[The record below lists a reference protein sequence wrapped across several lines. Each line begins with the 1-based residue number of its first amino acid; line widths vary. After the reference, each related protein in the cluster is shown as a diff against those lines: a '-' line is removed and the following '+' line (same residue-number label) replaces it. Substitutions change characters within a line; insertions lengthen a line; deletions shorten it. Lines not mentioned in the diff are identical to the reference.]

1 MKFNSSFHP
10 LPSIPSP
17 LPEVGDQ
24 FGDHFERG
32 QSHKKGGKPQQ
43 LAATLI
49 RSQ

>member
-1 MKFNSSFHP
+1 VTILVTILN
-10 LPSIPSP
+10 
-17 LPEVGDQ
+17 V
-24 FGDHFERG
+24 